1 MRSLGFNMS
10 EELAFEVAG
19 KLDEHNDNYLRYDQ
33 FQKYLL
39 R

>member
-10 EELAFEVAG
+10 EQLALQIAA
-19 KLDEHNDNYLRYDQ
+19 KLDQHNENFLRYDQ